1 VFTILGVGFRSF
13 QVVLQPTRRQ
23 AVALGELLDAQREL
37 YNAALEQRIGVWRY
51 ENRSVSRFEQ
61 FGELTG
67 WDHPVVGFGVCPARG
82 TLTRLDRAFAAFY
95 RRCGNGETPGFPR
108 FKGVGRFD
116 SVEYP
121 DQSCWRLD
129 PHRDGVGR
137 LNLKGVGSV
146 RFRGAKR
153 SLRGEPKTITV
164 RREGSRWRVT
174 VFCANVDTSQPL
186 PATGRDVGIDVGVD
200 ELVATSD
207 GDLYPNLR
215 HLRGSLDRLAIKQR
229 LVAGRRRGSM
239 RRRQAAAQVA
249 RLHRKIARQ
258 RRDHLHLVSRRL
270 VDTYDL
276 IVYEDLRITNM
287 VRRPAPRRNEQ
298 GGFDPNGAAAKAGL
312 NREILA
318 AGWGQL
324 RRLIVYKAE
333 DAGREVIAVNPR
345 HTSQTC
351 HTCGHVDGRDR
362 HGSVFRCSRC
372 GRVAHADVNAAAN
385 ILRAGQ
391 AHRLTREATRQVA

>member
-1 VFTILGVGFRSF
+1 VGFRTF
-13 QVVLQPTRRQ
+13 QAVLRPTRRQ
-23 AVALGELLDAQREL
+23 AAALAGLLDAQREL
-37 YNAALEQRIGVWRY
+37 YNAALEERIGVWRY
-51 ENRSVSRFEQ
+51 EHRSVSRFEQ

-67 WDHPVVGFGVCPARG
+67 WDHPALTFGVCPARG

-95 RRCGNGETPGFPR
+95 RRCHNGETPGFPR
-108 FKGVGRFD
+108 FKGVRRFD

-121 DQSCWRLD
+121 DRSCWRLD
-129 PHRDGVGR
+129 THRAGVGR
-137 LNLKGVGSV
+137 LALRGVGSV
-146 RFRGAKR
+146 RFRGAR
-153 SLRGEPKTITV
+153 RGLRGEPRAITV
-164 RREGSRWRVT
+164 RREGWRWRVT

-186 PATGRDVGIDVGVD
+186 PATGRDVGIDVGVN

-207 GDLYPNLR
+207 GDLYRNPR
-215 HLRGSLDRLAIKQR
+215 HLRASLESLAVKQR

-239 RRRQAAAQVA
+239 RRGKAAAGVG

-270 VDTYDL
+270 VDAYDL
-276 IVYEDLRITNM
+276 IVHEDMRISNM

-318 AGWGQL
+318 AGWGQML
-324 RRLIVYKAE
+324 RLIVYKAE
-333 DAGREVIAVNPR
+333 DAGREVIAVDPR
-345 HTSQTC
+345 YTSQTC

-362 HGSVFRCSRC
+362 HESVFRCSRC

-391 AHRLTREATRQVA
+391 AHRLAREATTQVA

>member
-1 VFTILGVGFRSF
+1 VTG
-13 QVVLQPTRRQ
+13 
-23 AVALGELLDAQREL
+23 AV
-37 YNAALEQRIGVWRY
+37 Y
-51 ENRSVSRFEQ
+51 
-61 FGELTG
+61 
-67 WDHPVVGFGVCPARG
+67 
-82 TLTRLDRAFAAFY
+82 DRC
-95 RRCGNGETPGFPR
+95 CGGETPGFPR

-121 DQSCWRLD
+121 EQSCWRLD

-137 LNLKGVGSV
+137 VYLKGVGSV

-153 SLRGEPKTITV
+153 GLPGDAKSITV

-174 VFCANVDTSQPL
+174 VFCANVAANPV
-186 PATGRDVGIDVGVD
+186 PATGRDVGIDVGVN
-200 ELVATSD
+200 ELVATSA
-207 GDLYPNLR
+207 GDLYPNPR
-215 HLRGSLDRLAIKQR
+215 HLRDSLEQLAIKQR
-229 LVAGRRRGSM
+229 MVAGRRRGSM

-258 RRDHLHLVSRRL
+258 RRDHHHLVSRRL
-270 VDTYDL
+270 DRYEV
-276 IVYEDLRITNM
+276 IVYEDLRISNM

-298 GGFDPNGAAAKAGL
+298 GGFDPNGAVAKAGL

-318 AGWGQL
+318 AGWGQML
-324 RRLIVYKAE
+324 RYIVYNAE

-351 HTCGHVDGRDR
+351 HTCGHVDGEDR

-391 AHRLTREATRQVA
+391 AHRLAREATRQVA